1 MAIAQ
6 HISMRVPWR
15 DEPWNDKVCAS
26 PLDNSSC
33 LLLKNIGDK
42 RDDAWGAEVAGTSF
56 AELADPGRLPC
67 LFRAR
72 DVHVAS
78 RLRVGEGASVPLQ
91 QGIEGAP
98 RSHDGVRSRLC
109 LRSCPIPLAERGDG

>member
-1 MAIAQ
+1 MAVVQ

-42 RDDAWGAEVAGTSF
+42 RDDGWEAEVAGTSF

-67 LFRAR
+67 LSERGTFM
-72 DVHVAS
+72 S
-78 RLRVGEGASVPLQ
+78 PPRLRIGEGASVPLQ
-91 QGIEGAP
+91 
-98 RSHDGVRSRLC
+98 
-109 LRSCPIPLAERGDG
+109 